1 MVNWTAENTTRL
13 VAALIAANP
22 GIKLD
27 YNATAAIFGQGATYD
42 TIEYRF
48 RTYRKMAEKLKAE
61 AIKNGVSLDKI
72 PRGRPA
78 TGTPRTPRSQNK
90 VAKTSSAKGSRSGT
104 GAKGL
109 STPTKCGRK
118 NTGGTTLLQPILV
131 HSDEDENEDE
141 AKDEDDQCK
150 IKTEMDT
157 AGIIPS
163 IEDSNIEGPAVHTQL
178 REGMTTSVKEEDV
191 FTTPAKV
198 SGSGSSRSRSRSRIV
213 TGPPEESDDDVCMGS
228 AEDSPTPQRR
238 GRTRARSRSGTSRAR
253 GTPLPLKTS
262 RAVEDDDEDEMFA

>member
-42 TIEYRF
+42 TMEYRF
-48 RTYRKMAEKLKAE
+48 RTYRKLAEKLKAE

-72 PRGRPA
+72 PRGRQA
-78 TGTPRTPRSQNK
+78 TGTPRTPRSHNK
-90 VAKTSSAKGSRSGT
+90 VAKISSAKGSRSGT
-104 GAKGL
+104 SVKGL
-109 STPTKCGRK
+109 STPTKSGRK
-118 NTGGTTLLQPILV
+118 NIGGTTLLQPILV

-141 AKDEDDQCK
+141 AKDEEDQCK

-163 IEDSNIEGPAVHTQL
+163 IEDSDIEGPAVTTQL
-178 REGMTTSVKEEDV
+178 REGMNTSVKEEDV
-191 FTTPAKV
+191 FTTPARAN
-198 SGSGSSRSRSRSRIV
+198 GSGPSRSHSRIV
-213 TGPPEESDDDVCMGS
+213 IGPPEESDDDVCMGS
-228 AEDSPTPQRR
+228 NGDSPTPQRR
-238 GRTRARSRSGTSRAR
+238 GRAITRSRSGMPRAR
-253 GTPLPLKTS
+253 GTPLPMKRS